1 MDSAYHENMDK
12 WAKLSLTALFL
23 AFPVS
28 LAMSNVLLALMLL
41 FWVLAGRF
49 RMRWDSV
56 KHSPLTLPALIIYGL
71 ILLGALYS
79 PASSREIWLHLGK
92 YSKFLIVIVVVTLLQ
107 ESVWRHRC
115 WTAFQAA
122 MFVVLASTYANI
134 WLDLPWSVT
143 HNQGLGADHTVFH
156 DHIAQG
162 VMMSLFI
169 LVTLQRAWLERASAR
184 AWFWLTVAILGA
196 GSVTHLTG
204 SRTGF
209 LSLIAGLLA
218 MGLTVVPRRWRM
230 GLAISAVVVAGLL
243 VVSSSRL
250 QERSLQGW
258 SEARGSD
265 QGEITSVGARLRMW
279 EISLE
284 HIATHPVFG
293 TGTGSYHEMMR
304 KALND
309 DAWCATACAHPH
321 NQFLFFGVEHGLL
334 GIFALVFYFYRPI
347 RHAKALGPG
356 NQALLMGFLAIFAV
370 DCMTHGAMWLA
381 RENFFF
387 SLMLALLV
395 AAYRPP
401 ADFNTESARQSS
413 L

>member
-1 MDSAYHENMDK
+1 MTRTYQENLDSWSK
-12 WAKLSLTALFL
+12 VSLTALFL

-28 LAMSNVLLALMLL
+28 LALSNVLLALMLL
-41 FWVLAGRF
+41 FWLLAGRF

-56 KHSPLTLPALIIYGL
+56 KHNPVTLPALIIYGL
-71 ILLGALYS
+71 ILFGALYT
-79 PASSREIWLHLGK
+79 PASPQEIWLHLGK
-92 YSKFLIVIVVVTLLQ
+92 YSKFLIVVIVATLLQ
-107 ESVWRHRC
+107 ESVWRDRC
-115 WTAFQAA
+115 WMAFQAA
-122 MFVVLASTYANI
+122 MFFVLASTYANI

-162 VMMSLFI
+162 VMMSLFV
-169 LVTLQRAWLERASAR
+169 LLALQRAWMERASAR
-184 AWFWLTVAILGA
+184 ALFWLIVAILGM

-209 LSLIAGLLA
+209 LSLISGLLA

-243 VVSSSRL
+243 VFSSSRL
-250 QERSLQGW
+250 QERALQGW
-258 SEARGSD
+258 SEARGSS
-265 QGEITSVGARLRMW
+265 QAEITSVGARLRMW

-284 HIATHPVFG
+284 HIATHPVLG

-309 DAWCATACAHPH
+309 DAWCAVACAHPH

-334 GIFALVFYFYRPI
+334 GVFALAFYFYRPV
-347 RHAKALGPG
+347 RHARALGPS
-356 NQALLMGFLAIFAV
+356 NQALLIGFLAIFAV

-387 SLMLALLV
+387 TLMLALLV
-395 AAYRPP
+395 ASYRSPS
-401 ADFNTESARQSS
+401 DFNTESARQANP
-413 L
+413 